1 MKTMGWCSVTVAV
14 GLLAGCASQPAGNN
28 SANLSPNGPSTTMN
42 ASFSSDSS
50 GVTDQDMAQSSE
62 AYLAPVQL
70 TLDQLPP
77 AAQATIRQQ
86 AGQRRIVKI
95 KRETRDGQAVYKV
108 ELTRQG
114 DLFHGMLLVSADG
127 SLLKEAHLSEP
138 AGSEAPLPNMPNE
151 GNPIERVP
159 NGPNPAHP

>member
-1 MKTMGWCSVTVAV
+1 MGWISLTVAA
-14 GLLAGCASQPAGNN
+14 GLMTGCASQPAGNN

-50 GVTDQDMAQSSE
+50 GATDQDMAQASE
-62 AYLAPVQL
+62 SYLAPVPL

-95 KRETRDGQAVYKV
+95 KRETRAGQTVYKV
-108 ELTRQG
+108 ELTRHG
-114 DLFHGMLLVSADG
+114 ELFHGMLLVSADG
-127 SLLKEAHLSEP
+127 SLLKVAHLSSP
-138 AGSEAPLPNMPNE
+138 ASSEAPLPNIQN
-151 GNPIERVP
+151 
-159 NGPNPAHP
+159 NPAHQ